1 MDEKKQQSRTNKEWK
16 IQFDPTGAASSKNR
30 VRVGDIC
37 PRCQNERLD
46 YNGMLNLVCPNCGV
60 IEGGCFT

>member
-1 MDEKKQQSRTNKEWK
+1 MDEKKQQSGKKENWK
-16 IQFDPTGAASSKNR
+16 IQFDPTGSASSKSR
-30 VRVGDIC
+30 VRAGELC

-46 YNGMLNLVCPNCGV
+46 YNGLLNLVCPNCGV

>member
-1 MDEKKQQSRTNKEWK
+1 MDENEKQHRKDDEWK
-16 IQFDPTGAASSKNR
+16 IQFDPTGSASLNR
-30 VRVGDIC
+30 IRVGDIC

-60 IEGGCFT
+60 IESGCFT

>member
-1 MDEKKQQSRTNKEWK
+1 MDDKKQQSRTNKELK
-16 IQFDPTGAASSKNR
+16 IQFDPTGAHSSKSR
-30 VRVGDIC
+30 AKAGDVC
-37 PRCQNERLD
+37 PRCQNGRLD